1 MKKRRLLIYLFL
13 FFAIVAVMT
22 VYGKQSS
29 QQYNPDKVTGYIN
42 GMRMG
47 IQDLYKKVPINTIR
61 ENNTVTEKQL
71 DYLIGGI
78 DRVYSSYL
86 ELQTMGINF
95 HFIKEEE
102 IKKTDVVL
110 ENILS
115 SLQEL
120 KTSTK
125 SDITL
130 TKNQLEAI
138 EELYIFLWDIYE
150 LDLYDK
156 ELGEIL
162 LNLEDVSGSHE
173 ILGKVNFQP

>member
-13 FFAIVAVMT
+13 FFALVVVMT

-29 QQYNPDKVTGYIN
+29 QQYNPNKVTGYLN
-42 GMRMG
+42 GLRMG

-61 ENNTVTEKQL
+61 ETNTLTEKQL
-71 DYLIGGI
+71 DHLIGGV
-78 DRVYSSYL
+78 DRAYSSYL
-86 ELQTMGINF
+86 ELKAMGINF
-95 HFIKEEE
+95 HFIKEED
-102 IKKTDVVL
+102 IKNTDVIL

-120 KTSTK
+120 KSSTK
-125 SDITL
+125 DDINL
-130 TKNQLEAI
+130 TKNQMNDI
-138 EELYIFLWDIYE
+138 DELYVFLWDIYE

-162 LNLEDVSGSHE
+162 LNLEDVSGKHE